1 MENVKYRKVKR
12 DAKVG
17 EKIRAVDAEPY
28 WGRYYEN
35 GDEFE
40 VVKTCANGVLCRR
53 IGDEDE
59 EGRLYTLWSSEYV
72 VLEPIAE
79 SGEIS
84 DIKSEMERLTGELA
98 TLALRV
104 SKLEEPKSPQEIR
117 DEIVEKAKADIE
129 GLAINDYG
137 YVAFIRHFTGSNP
150 GPFYRVRHLGAS
162 FAEYIV
168 NRKKK
173 TVVCLLHGAVTKRVY
188 ARGIAK
194 CAPGD
199 VFNSHIGRAISL
211 RRALGL
217 EVPAE
222 YMSVPNPTEVRE
234 GDIVGYPHSLIPLI
248 YAAEVIDRGSWF
260 SGSRMYLNID
270 YARGRRIIDD
280 SCEEGALDAYLA

>member
-12 DAKVG
+12 AAKVG
-17 EKIRAVDAEPY
+17 EKIRAVDAKPY

-35 GDEFE
+35 GDKFE
-40 VVKTCANGVLCRR
+40 VIKTCANGVLCRR

-72 VLEPIAE
+72 VLKPIEEPD
-79 SGEIS
+79 EIS
-84 DIKSEMERLTGELA
+84 DIKNEMERLTGELA

-117 DEIVEKAKADIE
+117 DEIVAKAKTDIE
-129 GLAINDYG
+129 GLAINEYG
-137 YVAFIRHFTGSNP
+137 YVHFIRHFTDSNP
-150 GPFYRVRHLGAS
+150 PFYRVRHFGAS

-168 NRKKK
+168 NRRKK
-173 TVVCLLHGAVTKRVY
+173 TVVCLLRSAVKKEIY

-199 VFNSHIGRAISL
+199 VFNSHIGRAIAL

-222 YMSVPNPTEVRE
+222 YLSVPNPTEIRE
-234 GDIVGYPHSLIPLI
+234 GDIVGYTHPLIPLV
-248 YAAEVIDRGSWF
+248 YAAEVVDHNSWF
-260 SGSRMYLNID
+260 ISGSRMYLGVD

-280 SCEEGALDAYLA
+280 SREEGALDAYLA

>member
-12 DAKVG
+12 AAKVG
-17 EKIRAVDAEPY
+17 EKIRAVDAKPY

-40 VVKTCANGVLCRR
+40 VIKTCANGVLCRR

-72 VLEPIAE
+72 VLEPIE
-79 SGEIS
+79 EPDEIS
-84 DIKSEMERLTGELA
+84 DIKNEMERLTGELA

-117 DEIVEKAKADIE
+117 DEIVEKAKADR
-129 GLAINDYG
+129 GTLATRFYG
-137 YVAFIRHFTGSNP
+137 GKLEYTITAPNPPLATYAEFI
-150 GPFYRVRHLGAS
+150 
-162 FAEYIV
+162 I
-168 NRKKK
+168 NRKKR
-173 TVVCLLHGAVTKRVY
+173 TVVCILRSFGRNRVCF
-188 ARGIAK
+188 RGIAK

-222 YMSVPNPTEVRE
+222 YLNVPNPTKVRE

-280 SCEEGALDAYLA
+280 SREEGALDAYLA